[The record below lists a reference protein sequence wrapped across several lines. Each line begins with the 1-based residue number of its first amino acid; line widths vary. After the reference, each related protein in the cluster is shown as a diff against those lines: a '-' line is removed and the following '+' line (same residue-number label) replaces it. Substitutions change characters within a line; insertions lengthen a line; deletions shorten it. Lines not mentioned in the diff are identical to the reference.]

1 MFLLPFF
8 VQIVF
13 KLLEGLELIPHGC
26 ITSKSDIWGFLKG
39 GAVMAGTAQEAVGKV
54 RMRLAVVV
62 HTFSTS
68 AQEAEAGKD

>member
-1 MFLLPFF
+1 
-8 VQIVF
+8 
-13 KLLEGLELIPHGC
+13 
-26 ITSKSDIWGFLKG
+26 
-39 GAVMAGTAQEAVGKV
+39 MAGTAQEAVGKV